1 MKQLDNY
8 LRDARVKRALR
19 WIPAGSRVL
28 DVGCFDGR
36 LFDRLGS
43 RLAFGVGVDTAIG
56 EPVRSDRYELMTGA
70 FPQVHLGDG
79 PFDVVT
85 FLAVLEHVPS
95 GEIDRWAHTC
105 RALLVPGG
113 RVVATVPSPAVDRI
127 LDVAIRLRIMDGME
141 AEQHHGV
148 APDDIVTAFR
158 RAGFEVVTAQRFQ
171 AGLNNLFVLR
181 SPRVNDDAP
190 LEESASSS

>member
-1 MKQLDNY
+1 VNRVDNY

-43 RLAFGVGVDTAIG
+43 RLAFGVGVDTAIE
-56 EPVRSDRYELMTGA
+56 EPVRADRYELIAGA
-70 FPQVHLGDG
+70 FPLVRPDDG

-95 GEIDRWAHTC
+95 GEIDRWAQMC

-141 AEQHHGV
+141 ADQHHGV
-148 APDDIVTAFR
+148 APDDIVGAFR
-158 RAGFEVVTAQRFQ
+158 RAGFEVITTQRFQ
-171 AGLNNLFVLR
+171 VGLNNLFVLQ
-181 SPRVNDDAP
+181 SPKVSDDIR
-190 LEESASSS
+190 LEEPASS